1 MRQSEYHWARP
12 QSWPLTV
19 RVPLI
24 AALLLIFVAAIAS
37 ERVLSRFSSIQ
48 DENLRSVAS
57 VYLDSVSLALEPFI
71 LRQDIWG
78 TFDTVDRA
86 RNAAGDL
93 PVLALVAT
101 DNSNQI
107 IAADDPVRFPT
118 GTMAPSDLTAA
129 PDIKDLSLKYTETTV
144 WTQKDVVYQ
153 GQLIGHVVT
162 EIDVDNYLAQRR
174 NALWSLIIGNTLAT
188 MLLAGAGYLLI
199 SRMMR
204 QVQVLS
210 QFMGSYEGEGLE
222 EIPPSAFPAK
232 RTEFATLFDRYNK
245 LVRAEEERRD
255 IAQRLS
261 DQAQLVSLGR
271 LSSTLAH
278 EINNPLGG
286 MLNAV
291 DTLRKFK
298 NRPDVVETSAELL
311 HRGLNNLRDV
321 SRATLDFGR
330 SSGQDH
336 ALSIVDFDDLRL
348 LIEPELV
355 RLNQTLDMKLTIKDD
370 ALRGLPSA
378 KVRQIILNLLL
389 NGSAA
394 AGAGGAIGLEITDE
408 GDTLKIDVNDSGP
421 GLSETA
427 RLRLTVGTTSPGGA
441 GVGLRSVR
449 EITQNLGGFISVA
462 DGSEGGAKITVRLP
476 LWPNGSHKT

>member
-1 MRQSEYHWARP
+1 MQQSEYHWARP

-24 AALLLIFVAAIAS
+24 AALLLIFVAVIAS

-48 DENLRSVAS
+48 DENLRGVAS
-57 VYLDSVSLALEPFI
+57 VYLDSVSIALEPFI

-101 DNSNQI
+101 DSDDQI

-118 GTMAPSDLTAA
+118 GTTALSDLTAA
-129 PDIKDLSLKYTETTV
+129 PGIRDLSLKYTETTV
-144 WTQKDVVYQ
+144 WTQKNVVYQ
-153 GQLIGHVVT
+153 GQLIGHVLT

-174 NALWSLIIGNTLAT
+174 DALWSLIIGNALAT
-188 MLLAGAGYLLI
+188 ILLTGAGCFLI

-210 QFMGSYEGEGLE
+210 QFMGSHEGDGLE
-222 EIPPSAFPAK
+222 EIPYSAFPAK
-232 RTEFATLFDRYNK
+232 RTEFATLFERYNQ
-245 LVRAEEERRD
+245 LVRAEGERRD

-286 MLNAV
+286 LLNAV
-291 DTLRKFK
+291 DTLQKFK
-298 NRPDVVETSAELL
+298 DRPDVVEASTELL
-311 HRGLNNLRDV
+311 YRGLNNLRDV
-321 SRATLDFGR
+321 SKATLDFRR
-330 SSGQDH
+330 SNVRDH
-336 ALSIVDFDDLRL
+336 PLSKVDIDDLRL
-348 LIEPELV
+348 LIEPELA
-355 RLNQTLDMKLTIKDD
+355 RKKQTLDLTIDVND
-370 ALRGLPSA
+370 ETLRVLPGA
-378 KVRQIILNLLL
+378 QVQQIILNLLL

-394 AGAGGAIGLEITDE
+394 AGEGGMIGLNVTNERE
-408 GDTLKIDVNDSGP
+408 TLRIDVSDSGP
-421 GLSETA
+421 GLSESA
-427 RLRLTVGTTSPGGA
+427 RHRLTIGSTSRNGA

-449 EITQNLGGFISVA
+449 EITQGLGGSIEVA
-462 DGSEGGAKITVRLP
+462 DLPEHGAKITIRFP
-476 LWPNGSHKT
+476 LQPKGGSET

>member
-1 MRQSEYHWARP
+1 MQQSEYHWARP

-24 AALLLIFVAAIAS
+24 AALLLIFVAVIAS

-48 DENLRSVAS
+48 DENLRGVAS
-57 VYLDSVSLALEPFI
+57 VYLDSVSIALEPFI

-101 DNSNQI
+101 DSDDQI

-129 PDIKDLSLKYTETTV
+129 PGIRDLSLKYTETTV
-144 WTQKDVVYQ
+144 WTQKNVVYQ

-174 NALWSLIIGNTLAT
+174 DALWSLIIGNALAT
-188 MLLAGAGYLLI
+188 ILLTGAGCFLI

-210 QFMGSYEGEGLE
+210 QFMGSHEGDGLE
-222 EIPPSAFPAK
+222 EIPYSAFPAK
-232 RTEFATLFDRYNK
+232 RTEFATLFERYNQ
-245 LVRAEEERRD
+245 LVRAEGERRD

-286 MLNAV
+286 LLNAV
-291 DTLRKFK
+291 DTLQKFK
-298 NRPDVVETSAELL
+298 DRPDVVEASTELL
-311 HRGLNNLRDV
+311 YRGLNNLRDV
-321 SRATLDFGR
+321 SKATLDFGR
-330 SSGQDH
+330 SNVRDH
-336 ALSIVDFDDLRL
+336 PLSKVDIDDLRL
-348 LIEPELV
+348 LIEPELA
-355 RLNQTLDMKLTIKDD
+355 RKKQTLDLTIGVNDET
-370 ALRGLPSA
+370 LRVLPGA
-378 KVRQIILNLLL
+378 QVQQIILNLLL

-394 AGAGGAIGLEITDE
+394 AGEGGMIGLNVTNERE
-408 GDTLKIDVNDSGP
+408 TLRIDVSDSGP
-421 GLSETA
+421 GFSESA
-427 RLRLTVGTTSPGGA
+427 RHRLTIGSTSRNGA

-449 EITQNLGGFISVA
+449 EITQGLGGSIEVA
-462 DGSEGGAKITVRLP
+462 DLPEHGAKITIRFP
-476 LWPNGSHKT
+476 LQPKGGSET

>member
-1 MRQSEYHWARP
+1 MQQSEYHWARP

-24 AALLLIFVAAIAS
+24 AALLLIFVAVIAS

-48 DENLRSVAS
+48 DENLRGVAS
-57 VYLDSVSLALEPFI
+57 VYLDSVSIALEPFI

-101 DNSNQI
+101 DSDDQI

-129 PDIKDLSLKYTETTV
+129 PGIRDLSLKYTETTV

-174 NALWSLIIGNTLAT
+174 DALWSLIIGNALAT
-188 MLLAGAGYLLI
+188 ILLAGAGYFLI

-210 QFMGSYEGEGLE
+210 QFMGSHEGDGLE
-222 EIPPSAFPAK
+222 EIPHSAFPAK
-232 RTEFATLFDRYNK
+232 RTEFATLFERYNK
-245 LVRAEEERRD
+245 LVRAEGERRD

-286 MLNAV
+286 LLNAV
-291 DTLRKFK
+291 DTLQKFK
-298 NRPDVVETSAELL
+298 DRPDVVEASTELL
-311 HRGLNNLRDV
+311 YRGLNNLRDV
-321 SRATLDFGR
+321 SKATLDFGR
-330 SSGQDH
+330 SNVQDH
-336 ALSIVDFDDLRL
+336 PLSKVDLDDLRL
-348 LIEPELV
+348 LIEPELA
-355 RLNQTLDMKLTIKDD
+355 RQKQTLDLTIGVDD
-370 ALRGLPSA
+370 ETLRVLPGA
-378 KVRQIILNLLL
+378 KVQQIILNLLL

-394 AGAGGAIGLEITDE
+394 AGEGGVIGFNVTNEE
-408 GDTLKIDVNDSGP
+408 ETLRIDVSDSGP
-421 GLSETA
+421 GLSESA
-427 RLRLTVGTTSPGGA
+427 RHRLTVGPTSRNGA

-449 EITQNLGGFISVA
+449 EITQGLGGSIEVA
-462 DGSEGGAKITVRLP
+462 DLPEHGAKITIRFP
-476 LWPNGSHKT
+476 LQPKGGSET